1 MALHRLHPGVAPRR
15 LLDHP
20 GLLDEGRPLGRVLG
34 DMDSAATDDR
44 AAASAGAEFSESHSN
59 RHDSAPYSQ
68 VPMRR
73 RKSWWKIGFGIGLH
87 AQMQR
92 NALSASALTMKSP
105 RNAREMPASATS
117 VPFEDKAARAVNE

>member
-1 MALHRLHPGVAPRR
+1 MALHRLDPGIAPGR
-15 LLDHP
+15 LLDHLR
-20 GLLDEGRPLGRVLG
+20 LLDEGRPLGRILG

-73 RKSWWKIGFGIGLH
+73 RKSWWKIGLAIGLH

-92 NALSASALTMKSP
+92 NALSASALTMKCT
-105 RNAREMPASATS
+105 RNARQMAASASS
-117 VPFEDKAARAVNE
+117 VPFEDRAARAVNE